1 MIFIFYGGLAYG
13 IIYYFKKCF
22 GSDIYCGY
30 GLRYEPYV
38 LYFGTNKRIEKLM
51 KIENITSRR
60 GNYIPNQFK
69 LYYNDFVA
77 FQSYETLISVYDVKN
92 DTMYTDQDFYSTTT
106 SKYRNLFNNEFQPL
120 AIIQVDN
127 EQLHRIIERG

>member
-1 MIFIFYGGLAYG
+1 
-13 IIYYFKKCF
+13 
-22 GSDIYCGY
+22 
-30 GLRYEPYV
+30 
-38 LYFGTNKRIEKLM
+38 M
-51 KIENITSRR
+51 KIENMTSQR

>member
-1 MIFIFYGGLAYG
+1 
-13 IIYYFKKCF
+13 
-22 GSDIYCGY
+22 
-30 GLRYEPYV
+30 
-38 LYFGTNKRIEKLM
+38 M
-51 KIENITSRR
+51 KIENMTSQR

-92 DTMYTDQDFYSTTT
+92 DTMYTGQDFYSTTT

-127 EQLHRIIERG
+127 EELHRIIERG

>member
-1 MIFIFYGGLAYG
+1 
-13 IIYYFKKCF
+13 
-22 GSDIYCGY
+22 
-30 GLRYEPYV
+30 
-38 LYFGTNKRIEKLM
+38 M
-51 KIENITSRR
+51 KIENMTSNK
-60 GNYIPNQFK
+60 GNKIANQFK
-69 LYYNDFVA
+69 LIYNDFVA